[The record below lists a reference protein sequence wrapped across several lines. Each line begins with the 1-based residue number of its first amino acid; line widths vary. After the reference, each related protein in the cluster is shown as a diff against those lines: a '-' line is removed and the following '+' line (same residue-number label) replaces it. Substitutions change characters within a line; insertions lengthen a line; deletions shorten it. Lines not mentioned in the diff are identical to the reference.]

1 VGGEFVQGV
10 WGVGAGVRVLLVD
23 LVHRCLCGFDSVLA
37 LCTLVGFWDLLQSQ
51 RGTSV
56 DRASMLLNSCA

>member
-1 VGGEFVQGV
+1 
-10 WGVGAGVRVLLVD
+10 VRVLLVD